1 MVKQQASSAKRWQR
15 AKNPQ
20 TQQGQE
26 GEHQESK
33 VHQGDR
39 VVRLEEPD
47 ANKYKVR
54 RRRPTIMMPKT
65 KVQSPEISL
74 WLKQNDF
81 LSLLQG
87 FLYNAM
93 MTPPHKS
100 RFQTLFS
107 AYSLNSDDIMGVTV
121 RDSNKQNCPAQF
133 KLESWWSKTL
143 PTTVLSLI
151 HPINRIANHNSDLNA
166 GDQHNWKQHI
176 SKW

>member
-26 GEHQESK
+26 REHQESK

-47 ANKYKVR
+47 ANKYKVK
-54 RRRPTIMMPKT
+54 RRRPTIMMPTT
-65 KVQSPEISL
+65 KVQSLEISL
-74 WLKQNDF
+74 WWKQNDF

-87 FLYNAM
+87 FPYKAM

-100 RFQTLFS
+100 CARLCFQPIPWILTILW
-107 AYSLNSDDIMGVTV
+107 AELLETV
-121 RDSNKQNCPAQF
+121 
-133 KLESWWSKTL
+133 
-143 PTTVLSLI
+143 I
-151 HPINRIANHNSDLNA
+151 GRIANHSSNLNPV
-166 GDQHNWKQHI
+166 DQKHCQPQFWV
-176 SKW
+176 